1 LELVRSF
8 SEARGRFLGRVALVP
23 TMGFFHE
30 GHLALMK
37 SARATADTLV
47 VSIFV
52 NPLQFNDPADL
63 DRYPRDLE
71 RDLEMAQSANVD
83 LVFAPP
89 LHEMFETTPT
99 TRVVVGQVAD
109 RMEGPRRPGHFD
121 GVATVVAKLF
131 AGLQPQAAYFGRK
144 DAQQIVVVK
153 SLVTDLSFPVAVVA
167 LPTVRESDGLAL
179 SSRNVFLSPDDRP
192 GALLLSKGLFEAAG
206 LAESGQRQA
215 EVLKE
220 AVRAI
225 VEPLGVEYIELASQ
239 DRADL
244 LDQLDRPAFLA
255 AAVRVG
261 SVRLI
266 DNIAFDIVGGEVMA
280 DRGVRLSRQSILYR

>member
-1 LELVRSF
+1 MELVRSF
-8 SEARGRFLGRVALVP
+8 AEARGRYLGRVALVP

-37 SARATADTLV
+37 SARATADTVV
-47 VSIFV
+47 VSVFV

-71 RDLEMAQSANVD
+71 RDLEMAQAANVD

-89 LHEMFETTPT
+89 LHEMFANPPT

-131 AGLQPQAAYFGRK
+131 AGLQPHAAYFGRK

-153 SLVTDLSFPVAVVA
+153 SLATDLSFPVAVVA
-167 LPTVRESDGLAL
+167 HPTVRESDGLAL
-179 SSRNVFLSPDDRP
+179 SSRNVFLGADDRP
-192 GALLLSKGLFEAAG
+192 GALLLSKGLLEAAG
-206 LAESGQRQA
+206 LAESGQRNA

-220 AVRAI
+220 AVRAM
-225 VEPLGVEYIELASQ
+225 VEPLAVEYIELASQ

-244 LDQLDRPAFLA
+244 LDELDQPAFLA
-255 AAVRVG
+255 SAVRVG

-280 DRGVRLSRQSILYR
+280 DRGVRLDTKSILYR